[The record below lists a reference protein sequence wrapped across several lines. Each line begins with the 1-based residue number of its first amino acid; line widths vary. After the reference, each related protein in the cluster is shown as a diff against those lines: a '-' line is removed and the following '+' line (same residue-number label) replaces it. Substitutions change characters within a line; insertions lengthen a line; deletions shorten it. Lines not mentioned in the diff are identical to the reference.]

1 MHVATLIYYL
11 GYARQLIVQDP
22 NNIKYPA
29 THLSSIFVDVESSER
44 ANAPRY
50 IRHKRR
56 NMVSLSENQVES
68 SSASSSEISDDEI
81 DNDQSFILDKLIN
94 QKMQTEISK
103 NGTLATNKNLLSTDN
118 KIETSSKLNSDVR
131 IKTVQT
137 DMREF
142 NGHIPTNG
150 GFLRKNNDFNLFL
163 ISNIFYKHKK
173 LS

>member
-118 KIETSSKLNSDVR
+118 KIETSSKLNSSDVR

-137 DMREF
+137 DIRIRNSMDIYQRMVVF
-142 NGHIPTNG
+142 
-150 GFLRKNNDFNLFL
+150 
-163 ISNIFYKHKK
+163 S
-173 LS
+173 